1 MILFHPAN
9 SVALGVATGY
19 FDEPR
24 NLSSFD
30 RSGST
35 DQNLGGGGLGNWT
48 STTTI
53 TNSISEAV
61 GVPNSLI
68 SSVGRVTGG
77 IMSVRVTGSP
87 SATGYMVSS
96 CPMAHEVANHIDL
109 YDNHAVSVRLKR
121 HDLCEGVQDVAFHA
135 PLLSPALMETYTP
148 TNPAFHWSEMDPF
161 GGVVLTFHELN
172 YNSTL
177 GMPFIVEV
185 DMQVGIQSRL
195 EVEDRHFATNHT
207 HEKVDLKK
215 DLHSAKNMGVIGSSR
230 GELSKQVQSSSMIRD
245 TAGIK

>member
-9 SVALGVATGY
+9 SVALGVATSY
-19 FDEPR
+19 FSETR
-24 NLSSFD
+24 NLTSYT
-30 RSGST
+30 RSEST
-35 DQNLGGGGLGNWT
+35 DAAALSNWT
-48 STTTI
+48 STSSLTQAI
-53 TNSISEAV
+53 VEAV

-77 IMSVRVTGSP
+77 IMTVRVTGSP
-87 SATGYMVSS
+87 SATGFMVSS
-96 CPMAHEVANHIDL
+96 CPMAHEVTDHINL
-109 YDNHAVSVRLKR
+109 YDNHQVSVRLKR
-121 HDLCEGVQDVAFHA
+121 HDLSEGVQDFAFHA
-135 PLLSPALMETYTP
+135 PLLSPALMETYTS
-148 TNPAFHWSEMDPF
+148 TNASFNWSEMDPF
-161 GGVVLTFHELN
+161 GGVALTFHELN
-172 YNSTL
+172 YNTTL

-195 EVEDRHFATNHT
+195 EVEDRHFATNHP

-215 DLHSAKNMGVIGSSR
+215 DLHSAKNMGVVGSGK